1 MIMNKLVLSVRFHSY
16 NVIQEQY
23 EYLVQCIRY
32 TGCEN
37 AASNVVVKV
46 ATNGD
51 RTEIGKVLSSDSV
64 QNIVAPI
71 TDEQGCKNFEQAFLQ
86 GMKEGFENSHA
97 AFNININQSELNPS
111 EFIFDEIDFLFVR
124 YTKPVNDNPCS
135 KFFSA
140 DVSAAVAYEKLYW
153 LKNND
158 WKPATQ
164 LNVDRFWDEEDDLTL
179 YSIEFDYEGHW
190 RDASTWESGD
200 DVLPYF
206 TLDREEYVDLMKK
219 LAKDIDFNFDSD
231 WETVYTKDGK
241 YMSRLDYEAQK
252 EEQEKDGYDE
262 DDQDDDED

>member
-16 NVIQEQY
+16 NVNQEQY

-111 EFIFDEIDFLFVR
+111 EFTFDEVYSACVR
-124 YTKPVNDNPCS
+124 YTKPVDGAPY
-135 KFFSA
+135 KKIFSA
-140 DVSAAVAYEKLYW
+140 DLSVAVAHEKLKW
-153 LKNND
+153 LESND
-158 WKPATQ
+158 WQPATQ
-164 LNVDRFWDEEDDLTL
+164 LNIDRLWDEEDDLTL
-179 YSIEFDYEGHW
+179 YSVEFDNDGHW
-190 RDASTWESGD
+190 YDATTWESGD

-206 TLDREEYVDLMKK
+206 TLDREEYVDLIKK